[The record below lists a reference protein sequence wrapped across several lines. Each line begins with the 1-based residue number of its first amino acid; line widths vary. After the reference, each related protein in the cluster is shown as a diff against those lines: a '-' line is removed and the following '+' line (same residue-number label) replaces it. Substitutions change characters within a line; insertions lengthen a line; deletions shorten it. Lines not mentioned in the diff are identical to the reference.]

1 MRLSDLSL
9 TDFRVATLAQ
19 ELYTDESLKFLN
31 NSSPEMHALRDQ
43 SSMANHPLEEQL
55 RNNSKHH

>member
-9 TDFRVATLAQ
+9 TDFRVVTLAQ

-43 SSMANHPLEEQL
+43 SSMAILL
-55 RNNSKHH
+55 RNS